1 MTDDF
6 NKNSLKILLKNMQ
19 SVSLSL
25 QIIKKL
31 INFFTTL
38 SLSPNM

>member
-6 NKNSLKILLKNMQ
+6 NKNSLKLLLKNIQ

-31 INFFTTL
+31 YVHK
-38 SLSPNM
+38 MQRG